1 MKHRTSFTNDIKV
14 PKSTYPEDWSK
25 SEAIITK
32 EHVLYCHEHQIDFW
46 HTKVK
51 GEPHMGK
58 NGLPF
63 TKKAAN
69 SGFFDMIFLFDNS
82 VTFFLEL
89 KKGGTGGIW
98 AGHQV
103 EQYNKVIRRGGFALC
118 SNSVKLTHTYLLS
131 KGLVK

>member
-1 MKHRTSFTNDIKV
+1 MRYRTSFTNDIKV

-69 SGFFDMIFLFDNS
+69 SGFFDMIFLFDI
-82 VTFFLEL
+82 T
-89 KKGGTGGIW
+89 
-98 AGHQV
+98 Q
-103 EQYNKVIRRGGFALC
+103 
-118 SNSVKLTHTYLLS
+118 
-131 KGLVK
+131 